1 MQSNE
6 NERLEIARRLAEEGD
21 YERASTI
28 AYREIKNDPNSYE
41 WLTVMTYIL
50 LATEKAAIAYQLAR
64 RVPTLRPGR
73 RARGLI
79 WVWRQETCA

>member
-6 NERLEIARRLAEEGD
+6 KLEIARRLAEEGD

-28 AYREIKNDPNSYE
+28 VYREIKRNPNSYE

-50 LATEKAAIAYQLAR
+50 LATEKANRLGSSWFDSTSGFVATST
-64 RVPTLRPGR
+64 PS
-73 RARGLI
+73 
-79 WVWRQETCA
+79 VWS